1 MRSKGDNWLKWTQ
14 QLSVFV
20 TAASYTIRDTTTV
33 LVTAASYTIRDTTTF
48 LVTAASYTIRDTT
61 TVLATAASYTTSH
74 ALARME
80 KGMTARSGVVESNM
94 P

>member
-33 LVTAASYTIRDTTTF
+33 LVTAASYTIRDTTV
-48 LVTAASYTIRDTT
+48 LV
-61 TVLATAASYTTSH
+61 TAASYTTSH
-74 ALARME
+74 ARSRME